1 MRTLEWRAVKTM
13 SVYKFF
19 VSLISILCWSSF
31 FSADNPKNVNFTA
44 NVTSTETCLGWV
56 VKFTC
61 AADSN
66 PAVETYSLYEDD
78 TIVDMDVLGVW
89 IRPLNK
95 FGHVMYRCKANNSVG
110 SGISN
115 SITLTVGGNF
125 FQQCLLLSE
134 PNIKIIKFFAR
145 TYLYVFHQFSL
156 YVILN
161 YRIICIESMWRLCCK
176 IVLLGTVLAP

>member
-1 MRTLEWRAVKTM
+1 M
-13 SVYKFF
+13 SVYKFN

-31 FSADNPKNVNFTA
+31 FSADKPKNVNFTA
-44 NVTSTETCLGWV
+44 NVTSNETCLDWV

-61 AADSN
+61 AADAN
-66 PAVETYSLYEDD
+66 PAVETYSLYEDE

-125 FQQCLLLSE
+125 SSNFFCLVSQRSR
-134 PNIKIIKFFAR
+134 FFAR
-145 TYLYVFHQFSL
+145 TYLCLACMSFWTIALF
-156 YVILN
+156 
-161 YRIICIESMWRLCCK
+161 
-176 IVLLGTVLAP
+176 VLSKCDVCVVKFCS